1 MLTTLTI
8 LSLDQG
14 KIYSPPPDQLD
25 EAAKEINSLSRR
37 RQTGKTAGIV
47 LDWFTAPIFGLR
59 LTFDRLVSVRRSRV
73 RTPSQ
78 PTILTQ

>member
-25 EAAKEINSLSRR
+25 EVAETETNSFSRI
-37 RQTGKTAGIV
+37 RQIVPTGKTAGIV
-47 LDWFTAPIFGLR
+47 LDWLPSPIFGLR
-59 LTFDRLVSVRRSRV
+59 RAFDRLVSLRS
-73 RTPSQ
+73 SK
-78 PTILTQ
+78 